1 MKYLTI
7 EQIKKQLKLDFDCE
21 DDLLELYGGG
31 AEEAVLYLCNRTYE
45 NLVGTYGC
53 VPDPIR
59 QVTLEIVT
67 LSYDHGS
74 GPASPTNLSAV
85 PYNFD
90 LLVKEFI
97 VLTGTP
103 LMNERNRLLGCLQE
117 ANTNIAFFAADDDS
131 ETKAELTGRIISMYT
146 KYQAVS
152 EPTPM
157 ILEHMRQQTTAL
169 QADVKAYLETIKE
182 S

>member
-7 EQIKKQLKLDFDCE
+7 EQVKKQLRLDFDCE

-67 LSYDHGS
+67 LSYDQRS
-74 GPASPTNLSAV
+74 PAGRDNLSAV

-90 LLVKEFI
+90 LMVKEFI
-97 VLTGTP
+97 ALTGTP
-103 LMNERNRLLGCLQE
+103 LMNERNRLLGCLHE

-131 ETKAELTGRIISMYT
+131 ETKAELTGRIVSMYT

-152 EPTPM
+152 EPTLM

>member
-7 EQIKKQLKLDFDCE
+7 DQIKKQLRLDFDCE

-53 VPDPIR
+53 VPDAIR

-67 LSYDHGS
+67 LSYDQRS
-74 GPASPTNLSAV
+74 PAGRDNLSAV

-97 VLTGTP
+97 ALTGTP

-117 ANTNIAFFAADDDS
+117 ANTNIAFFAADDES
-131 ETKAELTGRIISMYT
+131 ETKTELMERISSMYA
-146 KYQAVS
+146 KYLAVS

-157 ILEHMRQQTTAL
+157 ILEYMRQQTTAL
-169 QADVKAYLETIKE
+169 QADVKAYLETINE

>member
-1 MKYLTI
+1 MKWLTI
-7 EQIKKQLKLDFDCE
+7 DAIKQQLRLDYDCE
-21 DDLLELYGGG
+21 DGLLELYGTG

-45 NLVGTYGC
+45 NLVGTYGE
-53 VPDPIR
+53 VPARIR

-67 LSYDHGS
+67 LSYEQRS
-74 GPASPTNLSAV
+74 PAGRENLSPV

-103 LMNERNRLLGCLQE
+103 MINERNRLLGCLQE
-117 ANTNIAFFAADDDS
+117 ANTNIAFFGADDES
-131 ETKAELTGRIISMYT
+131 ETKTELTEQIISMYQ
-146 KYQAVS
+146 KYSAVN
-152 EPTPM
+152 EPTPL
-157 ILEHMRQQTTAL
+157 ILEHMRQQITAL
-169 QADVKAYLETIKE
+169 QADVTDYLETLKE